1 MFIDTIEKKKNWS
14 MTVMSLVCS
23 DEKCLLTTVK
33 SWNVFQKGSDM
44 ARCTRTISL
53 AAMWQ
58 MHGWGWEQR
67 GWCSDTSGRWW
78 TPRAGSG
85 GMENVPPKKEKP
97 NCVGMPSNSLCGLDL
112 LLPPYTNY
120 AFLRRWAVIRMF
132 EGFLFIYLI
141 SPKYL
146 QKKFV
151 SLQPVKSF
159 DDMQTLAPNVPSLR
173 PLSL

>member
-1 MFIDTIEKKKNWS
+1 MPFS
-14 MTVMSLVCS
+14 G
-23 DEKCLLTTVK
+23 DEL
-33 SWNVFQKGSDM
+33 
-44 ARCTRTISL
+44 
-53 AAMWQ
+53 
-58 MHGWGWEQR
+58 
-67 GWCSDTSGRWW
+67 
-78 TPRAGSG
+78 
-85 GMENVPPKKEKP
+85 
-97 NCVGMPSNSLCGLDL
+97 
-112 LLPPYTNY
+112 
-120 AFLRRWAVIRMF
+120 F